1 MKTIVNLF
9 FMFLLSG
16 CMGTTTSTH
25 THNGIDEHL
34 NVGSTSKVQ
43 IEELLGRPDHKEVA
57 TSGYEYWCYTSQQ
70 IHRQPVKTFESNYYL
85 KVWIT
90 PGGVLMDFKYL
101 RGNS

>member
-1 MKTIVNLF
+1 MKSIATLF

-25 THNGIDEHL
+25 KHNGIDEHL

-43 IEELLGRPDHKEVA
+43 IEELLGHPDHKEVA

-70 IHRQPVKTFESNYYL
+70 VLRQPVKTFENNYYL

-90 PGGVLMDFKYL
+90 PRGVLMDFEYL
-101 RGNS
+101 RSKS

>member
-1 MKTIVNLF
+1 MKSLSTLF
-9 FMFLLSG
+9 LLFVLSG
-16 CMGTTTSTH
+16 CMGTTSSKQTNH
-25 THNGIDEHL
+25 KLDELL
-34 NVGSTSKVQ
+34 NIGATSKAS
-43 IEELLGRPDHKEVA
+43 IEKLLGRPDHKEVA

-90 PGGVLMDFKYL
+90 PGGVLMDFEYL